1 MIIQLTVANF
11 LVLTHSV
18 RTNIHGLVI
27 THSLNLSDSITLSPN
42 FQIVSNHLGL
52 SQSVQYKQVRNLE
65 VSDTLTFTQDL
76 SKVPAQSTFNHLYIF
91 QSIEVVKP
99 KVVKSTLTLTQTVNV
114 VKGQGVQSNLTLSQ
128 SILVNRTVNLS
139 VNNTLTLVQYK
150 SGYKPDDGFIFGD
163 YEIGSAVTTLQFVFP
178 GWNLNLPLRNPEFGN
193 NEQLSFTRVFRRS
206 RAGDIRMFR
215 EPTWPA
221 SRSFSYTI
229 NGLCP
234 GTAKKLL
241 DFLRITIGRTVR
253 LIDYENRE
261 WDVFIMTPA
270 ADVSEQFAK
279 NFSVSLEFQGVLVT

>member
-27 THSLNLSDSITLSPN
+27 THSLNLSDSIKLSPN
-42 FQIVSNHLGL
+42 FQIVSDHLNL
-52 SQSVQYKQVRNLE
+52 TQSVQYKQVRNLE
-65 VSDTLTFTQDL
+65 IESTLTFTQDV
-76 SKVPAQSTFNHLYIF
+76 SKLPAQSTFNHLYIY

-99 KVVKSTLTLTQTVNV
+99 EVVKSTLTLTQTITV
-114 VKGQGVQSNLTLSQ
+114 VKGQGVQSNLLLTQ

-139 VNNTLTLVQYK
+139 VNSNLTFTQYK

-163 YEIGSAVTTLQFVFP
+163 YEIGDAVATLQFVYNT
-178 GWNLNLPLRNPEFGN
+178 WNLNLPLRNPEFGN
-193 NEQLSFTRVFRRS
+193 NEQLSFTRIFRRS

-215 EPTWPA
+215 NPNWPA

-234 GTAKKLL
+234 GVAKRLL

-279 NFSVSLEFQGVLVT
+279 NFSVTLEFQGVLAP